1 MPTDNAAIV
10 QRFIDDVINQ
20 GRYQVCDEIV
30 AEDFVELD
38 PLPGQRQGREGL
50 KEVIAMMR
58 SAFPD
63 INWVTDESISSGDK
77 VVTRFTWTGTQHGD
91 FLGIPATGRP
101 VSVKGVVIDRLVNGL
116 MTDSR
121 ILMDT
126 YGMMMQ
132 LGVIPPPADPAQ
144 TGGPSSHRR
153 AGSFPTGTLRMRSG
167 PGRVD
172 QAAFCER
179 IHCLD
184 LMSYIF
190 GEFFYTFI
198 PKGLTLMAAG

>member
-1 MPTDNAAIV
+1 MARMPSDNVSVV
-10 QRFIDDVINQ
+10 QRFIDEVINQ

-30 AEDFVELD
+30 AEDFIELD

-63 INWVTDESISSGDK
+63 INWVTDETISSGEK
-77 VVTRFTWTGTQHGD
+77 VVTRFTWTGTHQGS

-101 VSVKGVVIDRLVNGL
+101 VIVKGVVIDRIVNSR

-126 YGMMMQ
+126 FGMMMQ
-132 LGVIPPPADPAQ
+132 LGVIPPPA
-144 TGGPSSHRR
+144 
-153 AGSFPTGTLRMRSG
+153 
-167 PGRVD
+167 
-172 QAAFCER
+172 
-179 IHCLD
+179 
-184 LMSYIF
+184 
-190 GEFFYTFI
+190 
-198 PKGLTLMAAG
+198 